1 MNTKPKVDIA
11 KIQWYDE
18 KKKFGAFVPI
28 GKEEEEAVTFYLEAK
43 DKLRLRLRP
52 GQMVQ
57 YTTDQTGNVTS
68 IDPLD

>member
-1 MNTKPKVDIA
+1 MNTRPKVEIA

-28 GKEEEEAVTFYLEAK
+28 GKEEEGAVTFYLEAE
-43 DKLRLRLRP
+43 DKLRLRP
-52 GQMVQ
+52 GQVVQ